1 MDIEEVKSKLVWL
14 GISGATD
21 DQVKATFEKYDL
33 DKSNSLEFEVSN
45 AIIFIKDM
53 NLTILSGIC
62 RYGHLP
68 QVPRVGPL
76 K

>member
-33 DKSNSLEFEVSN
+33 DKSNSLEFEVSSN
-45 AIIFIKDM
+45 YITIVSVGGMRLKR
-53 NLTILSGIC
+53 LT
-62 RYGHLP
+62 
-68 QVPRVGPL
+68 
-76 K
+76 